1 MKRIIR
7 IFAVIA
13 VATMVIAAPWAIK
26 LDAQSG
32 LAFRKTAA
40 LAEGSNSGPGGG
52 NSGSGG
58 NSGPGGGDHGSNG
71 NGDHKGGDGKE
82 AAGDDADSQKD
93 RRRGNQK
100 LRRLGPHGEKIE
112 IDGNRI
118 EITYPDGFR
127 EEIANGALELRDP
140 AGRIV
145 IRRAATDR
153 DLKRLQAF

>member
-1 MKRIIR
+1 MSTVKATRGMRTLVGMGLAALLAATPVTVEVGGRFGFI
-7 IFAVIA
+7 VTKTIA
-13 VATMVIAAPWAIK
+13 VAE
-26 LDAQSG
+26 DG
-32 LAFRKTAA
+32 
-40 LAEGSNSGPGGG
+40 GS
-52 NSGSGG
+52 SGSGG

-71 NGDHKGGDGKE
+71 NGGHKGGDGKD